1 MKDRLKQVRKYRNMN
16 QKEFSAA
23 LGIAQSTIGMM
34 EVGKREILERHIRT
48 ICAVFNVNEEW
59 FRYGKGNM
67 FKDSSNVLQMLADEY
82 RLDMFDV
89 KFIQAYSSLR
99 AEDRK
104 SIVNFFMGFTQKI
117 YNECV
122 PEEITDY
129 NSKRVYRAAN
139 TNNNS
144 DEYSKSEVSDVTDL
158 RMDDFSSADGAK
170 EVF

>member
-1 MKDRLKQVRKYRNMN
+1 MKERLKKIRKYRNMN
-16 QKEFSAA
+16 QKEFSTA

-48 ICAVFNVNEEW
+48 ICSIFNVNEEW

-67 FKDSSNVLQMLADEY
+67 FKDSSNVLQALADEY
-82 RLDMFDV
+82 RLDMFDI
-89 KFIQAYSSLR
+89 KFIEAYSNLR
-99 AEDRK
+99 TEDRK

-117 YNECV
+117 YSECI

-139 TNNNS
+139 TAE
-144 DEYSKSEVSDVTDL
+144 DGEEYSESEVSDLNDE
-158 RMDDFSSADGAK
+158 RMDEIDSAHNGNSTL
-170 EVF
+170 